1 MSVEI
6 GDHGRILIK
15 MKYSGGILAVARH
28 KITSTILLR
37 EMRLAKVHNIVNNA
51 SGQKPTDHEIAN
63 QADAWI
69 VALRRE
75 NVQQVDLDKFAVW
88 LSADSQHQKTWDKAL
103 TLWQTLGAISH
114 MPLDALLAAESPDGV
129 RETHQPGPAQA
140 STLNCFLA
148 SFSIDRLRQRW
159 IPVAMA
165 FSLLLAS
172 ALTALFNASPQSD
185 FYSVGVGEYAE
196 VVLADGSVVELN
208 TDSAIEVTLTDHSRE
223 IELLRGEAFFAVAP
237 DKSRPFIV
245 DVAGATVRAV
255 GTAFNIYKV
264 TGESAVVAVTEGIVR
279 IEEADGSSMSV
290 AQSRLVTA
298 DQALK
303 IDLLRGL
310 SDADV
315 DNVQATAWRH
325 GHLLFNSTPLAEA
338 VAMLNRYLV
347 QKVVVADT
355 VPSSVR
361 LSGTFSSRQKKE
373 TLLAVAQAL
382 SLELTPHGD
391 KWVLSQ
397 NTP

>member
-1 MSVEI
+1 
-6 GDHGRILIK
+6 
-15 MKYSGGILAVARH
+15 
-28 KITSTILLR
+28 
-37 EMRLAKVHNIVNNA
+37 MRFFKVHNIVNNA
-51 SGQKPTDHEIAN
+51 SGQKPTCHEIVN

-75 NVQQVDLDKFAVW
+75 NVQPADLDKFAAW
-88 LSADSQHQKTWDKAL
+88 LSIDILHQQTWDNAL
-103 TLWQTLGAISH
+103 TVWQTLGAISH
-114 MPLDALLAAESPDGV
+114 MPLDALLAADPVDAV
-129 RETHQPGPAQA
+129 RETHQPTSHQA
-140 STLNCFLA
+140 SKLNCFLA
-148 SFSIDRLRQRW
+148 NFSLDRLRQRW
-159 IPVAMA
+159 MPVAMA
-165 FSLLLAS
+165 CSLLLAS
-172 ALTALFNASPQSD
+172 ALVALFNAPPQSD

-223 IELLRGEAFFAVAP
+223 IELLKGEAFFAVAP

-264 TGESAVVAVTEGIVR
+264 SGESAVVAVTEGIVR
-279 IEEADGSSMSV
+279 IEEADGSSVSA

-298 DQALK
+298 DSALN

-315 DNVQATAWRH
+315 DNTQATAWRH
-325 GHLLFNSTPLAEA
+325 GQLLFDSTPLAEA

-355 VPSSVR
+355 VPSSMR

-382 SLELTPHGD
+382 SLELTRHGD
-391 KWVLSQ
+391 KWMLSQ

>member
-1 MSVEI
+1 
-6 GDHGRILIK
+6 
-15 MKYSGGILAVARH
+15 MKYDGGIFVVARH
-28 KITSTILLR
+28 TTTKTIMR
-37 EMRLAKVHNIVNNA
+37 EMRLFQVHNIVNNA
-51 SGQKPTDHEIAN
+51 SGQKLTYHEIVN

-75 NVQQVDLDKFAVW
+75 NVQPADLDKFAAW
-88 LSADSQHQKTWDKAL
+88 LSTDILHQQAWDNAL
-103 TLWQTLGAISH
+103 TVWQTLGAISPL
-114 MPLDALLAAESPDGV
+114 PLDALLAADPVDAV
-129 RETHQPGPAQA
+129 RETHQPTSHQA
-140 STLNCFLA
+140 SKRNCFLA
-148 SFSIDRLRQRW
+148 NFSLDRLRQRW
-159 IPVAMA
+159 MPVAMA
-165 FSLLLAS
+165 CSLLLAS
-172 ALTALFNASPQSD
+172 ALVAVFNAPPQSD
-185 FYSVGVGEYAE
+185 FYSVAVGEYAE

-223 IELLRGEAFFAVAP
+223 IELLKGEAFFAVAP
-237 DKSRPFIV
+237 DKSKPFIV
-245 DVAGATVRAV
+245 AVAGATVRAV

-264 TGESAVVAVTEGIVR
+264 SGESAVVAVTEGIVR
-279 IEEADGSSMSV
+279 IEEADGSSVSA

-298 DQALK
+298 DSALN

-315 DNVQATAWRH
+315 DTAQATAWRH
-325 GHLLFNSTPLAEA
+325 GQLLFDSTPLTEA

-391 KWVLSQ
+391 KWMLSQ